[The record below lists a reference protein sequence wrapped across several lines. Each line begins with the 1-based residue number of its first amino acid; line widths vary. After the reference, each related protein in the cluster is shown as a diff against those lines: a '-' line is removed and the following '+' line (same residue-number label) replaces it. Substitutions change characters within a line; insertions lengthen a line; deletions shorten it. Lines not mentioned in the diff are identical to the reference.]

1 MYSIHYRDDLEKLEN
16 LQETKSLLRKER
28 LKEKLGKQV
37 FHYDMEE
44 VFEPVTENQKQN
56 ISKQQE
62 LSEIQI
68 QALRDST
75 QTTTQAI
82 QDQTRAIRESSNTM
96 QKAIKEGIQEYDEIT
111 NRNNQLLTS
120 LVNSNQ
126 VDSCNV
132 KTVSNL
138 LNDKN
143 KNQFSL
149 EPVMGN
155 LRSSAHL
162 FTINPSNPQQV
173 SIKNTT
179 LTFLGSGN
187 IYDLNDP
194 DLQHFITN
202 TQFDRQLQNVNIIL
216 SFLNDMNYN
225 INYGDEK
232 SMRYY
237 FNKDLHNQYY
247 QLGSGLPSY
256 ARKLSRKLSRS
267 SSQSYARKL
276 SRSHTNQYVF
286 LPSDPDEIVDQ
297 LKLLYFEKLG
307 GNDNPQLKE
316 QIVAIADKLLEYECI
331 TTNQH
336 QNMISS
342 II

>member
-1 MYSIHYRDDLEKLEN
+1 M
-16 LQETKSLLRKER
+16 KEV
-28 LKEKLGKQV
+28 L
-37 FHYDMEE
+37 
-44 VFEPVTENQKQN
+44 EPVTENQKQN

-62 LSEIQI
+62 LSEKQK

-96 QKAIKEGIQEYDEIT
+96 QKSIKEGIQEYDEIT
-111 NRNNQLLTS
+111 NRNNQLLTN

-126 VDSCNV
+126 CDSSIV

-143 KNQFSL
+143 KSQFSL

-155 LRSSAHL
+155 SNL

-173 SIKNTT
+173 LIKNTT
-179 LTFLGSGN
+179 LPFLGIGN
-187 IYDLNDP
+187 IYHLNDP
-194 DLQHFITN
+194 DLQYFKTN
-202 TQFDRQLQNVNIIL
+202 TKLDREINNKNIIY

-225 INYGDEK
+225 INYDDKK

-237 FNKDLHNQYY
+237 FIKDLHNQHY
-247 QLGSGLPSY
+247 QLGSGMPSY
-256 ARKLSRKLSRS
+256 ARKLS
-267 SSQSYARKL
+267 RKL

-286 LPSDPDEIVDQ
+286 LPSDPDELVDQ

-307 GNDNPQLKE
+307 GNDNPQLNE
-316 QIVAIADKLLEYECI
+316 QIIAIVDKLLEYECI

-336 QNMISS
+336 QNMRSNLISS
-342 II
+342 IN